1 MTNEQIKN
9 NIDYIKVLLALN
21 GVADPELIETLDK
34 AKELLEEK
42 NTVRNT
48 LVTK

>member
-21 GVADPELIETLDK
+21 GIADPELDETLEK
-34 AKELLEEK
+34 AREVLEKESDG
-42 NTVRNT
+42 
-48 LVTK
+48 